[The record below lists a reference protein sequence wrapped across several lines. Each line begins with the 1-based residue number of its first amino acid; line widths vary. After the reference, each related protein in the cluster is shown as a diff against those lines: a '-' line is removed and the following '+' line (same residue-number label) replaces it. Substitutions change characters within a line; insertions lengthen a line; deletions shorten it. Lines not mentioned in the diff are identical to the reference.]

1 MLNKIDLDM
10 QYKGFN
16 LCFWGMLILAMTF
29 ALLGDTNTAI
39 LLGTLGMVSGVI
51 ALTKLVLRNQN
62 MFLENQKRIELKL
75 DLLLEEGVQ

>member
-16 LCFWGMLILAMTF
+16 LCFWVMLSLAMIF
-29 ALLGDTNTAI
+29 ATIGDVNTAV

-62 MFLENQKRIELKL
+62 MFLDNQRRIEDKL
-75 DLLLEEGVQ
+75 DVLLEEGVQ